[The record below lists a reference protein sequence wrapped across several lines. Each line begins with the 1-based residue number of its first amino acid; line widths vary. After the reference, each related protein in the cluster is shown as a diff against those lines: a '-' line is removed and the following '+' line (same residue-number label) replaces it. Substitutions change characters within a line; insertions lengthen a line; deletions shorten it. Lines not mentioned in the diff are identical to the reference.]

1 MYRNDFPVD
10 NFDKMAFEGFTKGPE
25 HTFNVTI
32 NEIRKMDGGKLVF
45 EAKNDYGVDKCT
57 ILLDVR
63 DCGSFMDDFHETHT
77 SAGIVDPISDVQV
90 KEGDTATLSGKV
102 EGYPLPELIWIKNG
116 KEIDMMVPS
125 TKYQLNYH
133 SDGEFEAR
141 IANCT
146 FEDDDDYSL
155 LVENLAGVDS
165 CNFQVFVD
173 CEDYPDDE
181 HFNRRRRL
189 QRGRRIMEVSSDSEL
204 DDAKKRKKRR
214 TKRVVER
221 KNPNAPRLT
230 QLIPPRFDKILSDHD
245 AIVGENVV
253 MMVETLGEPEPQ
265 VRFYRDGKLID
276 EDSMDRV
283 S

>member
-1 MYRNDFPVD
+1 MNPVGD
-10 NFDKMAFEGFTKGPE
+10 
-25 HTFNVTI
+25 
-32 NEIRKMDGGKLVF
+32 L
-45 EAKNDYGVDKCT
+45 
-57 ILLDVR
+57 
-63 DCGSFMDDFHETHT
+63 
-77 SAGIVDPISDVQV
+77 QV
-90 KEGDTATLSGKV
+90 KEGETATLTGKV
-102 EGYPLPELIWIKNG
+102 DGFPLPELIWIKNG

-125 TKYQLNYH
+125 TKYQLDYH

-173 CEDYPDDE
+173 CKEYPDDE

-189 QRGRRIMEVSSDSEL
+189 QRGRRVVEASSDSEL

-221 KNPNAPRLT
+221 RNPNAPRLT

-276 EDSMDRV
+276 DGDGERV
-283 S
+283 SCQ